1 MKSPWPTKKL
11 GEICEII
18 AGQAPPSEYYNDESK
33 GIPFLTVN
41 SFGEVYPKIERW
53 TTKSLKE
60 SKEGD
65 VLFSVAGSLGLVN
78 LGINACITRSIF
90 ALRPMNDIVLQKFL
104 FYALK
109 KYGSQIALMGS
120 GTAQKVITI
129 KQISDFKIPLPP
141 LPIQQKIVKILDTIQ
156 SAIDIHDRIIEKTKE
171 LKRSLMNLLFHYGLA
186 GLRVKELVSSRVGE
200 LSSSELEKLG
210 LRLKKTEVGEIP
222 DHWEVVRLGEYFEF
236 KNGINFKKEQKG
248 KGKLVL
254 DVLNM
259 YTDSLYPN
267 LNEIYRVEGSFSEEY
282 YLKPG
287 DILFVRSS
295 LKQEGV
301 GWSAVFQGFSEPV
314 LFCGFLIRARP
325 KTEKTDSNFLV
336 YLFRTEN
343 FRNQI
348 ISQSG
353 VVTITNLSQS
363 ILSNLLIP
371 LPPLPEQQEIAEI
384 LQTIDQKIE
393 IEKKK
398 KELYEELFKTMLNK
412 IMKQE
417 IDVEKI
423 EI

>member
-1 MKSPWPTKKL
+1 VKL
-11 GEICEII
+11 G
-18 AGQAPPSEYYNDESK
+18 K
-33 GIPFLTVN
+33 
-41 SFGEVYPKIERW
+41 
-53 TTKSLKE
+53 
-60 SKEGD
+60 
-65 VLFSVAGSLGLVN
+65 
-78 LGINACITRSIF
+78 
-90 ALRPMNDIVLQKFL
+90 
-104 FYALK
+104 
-109 KYGSQIALMGS
+109 
-120 GTAQKVITI
+120 
-129 KQISDFKIPLPP
+129 
-141 LPIQQKIVKILDTIQ
+141 
-156 SAIDIHDRIIEKTKE
+156 
-171 LKRSLMNLLFHYGLA
+171 
-186 GLRVKELVSSRVGE
+186 
-200 LSSSELEKLG
+200 
-210 LRLKKTEVGEIP
+210 
-222 DHWEVVRLGEYFEF
+222 YFEF

-343 FRNQI
+343 FRNKI
-348 ISQSG
+348 ISKSG
-353 VVTITNLSQS
+353 SVTITNLSQS

-371 LPPLPEQQEIAEI
+371 LPALPEQEEIADI
-384 LQTIDQKIE
+384 LQIIDQKIE
-393 IEKKK
+393 LEKKK
-398 KELYEELFKTMLNK
+398 KELYEELFKTMLHK
-412 IMKQE
+412 IMCQE
-417 IDVEKI
+417 IDIEKI